1 MRSKSN
7 PKVFILITNDM
18 MEDRTSFK
26 QVLWRTHIWE
36 LFFTPNYSSL
46 PSYLSSPSP
55 SQTNTLPPK
64 TRCSERCATRAS
76 LWVPKA
82 WFMPTVYS
90 GVDFWYTLW
99 RIGKQRH
106 SHTNHLHITVQC
118 PMPAFTMWHMEE
130 KWELLPVLW
139 ASEDNKWQREQFA
152 NL

>member
-1 MRSKSN
+1 MRSKSS

-26 QVLWRTHIWE
+26 QFLWRTHIWE

-82 WFMPTVYS
+82 WFMPTAALL
-90 GVDFWYTLW
+90 GCWFLIYTETYW
-99 RIGKQRH
+99 KAKAQPHKSSAHHCAVPHACIYNVTHGREMR
-106 SHTNHLHITVQC
+106 
-118 PMPAFTMWHMEE
+118 
-130 KWELLPVLW
+130 
-139 ASEDNKWQREQFA
+139 ASPCSLSLRRQVTKGA
-152 NL
+152 IC